1 MEINSKIGILNKYLK
16 IRVTDTD
23 VAIQMFI
30 LLFKK
35 LACGHSACYVCIK
48 NFQNTTALTH
58 VKCQSCNKLNILDAE
73 YSESVIAQRFKE
85 AHNDKLID
93 LLKIELE
100 NEMENYKCK
109 LNDTFEVNI

>member
-1 MEINSKIGILNKYLK
+1 MDKEI
-16 IRVTDTD
+16 
-23 VAIQMFI
+23 FI
-30 LLFKK
+30 CA
-35 LACGHSACYVCIK
+35 LAYVDNHFIERPITLICGHSACYVCIK

-58 VKCQSCNKLNILDAE
+58 VKCQSCNKLSSLDAE
-73 YSESVIAQRFKE
+73 YCESVLAQRFKE

-93 LLKIELE
+93 FLKVEFE